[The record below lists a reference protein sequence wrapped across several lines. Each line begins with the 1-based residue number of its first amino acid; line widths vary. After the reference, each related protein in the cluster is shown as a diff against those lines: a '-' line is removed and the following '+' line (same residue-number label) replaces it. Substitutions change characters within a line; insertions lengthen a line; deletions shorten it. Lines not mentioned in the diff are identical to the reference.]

1 MWVKKH
7 IIIALIEKNRM
18 NRKVILTLT
27 TIPNRLARPNENGVQ
42 LVINF
47 LCNLSYDNY
56 EIHFNIPYVN
66 AKTNEEYII
75 PDWLSDIKS
84 EKLHIFRTEDYG
96 SLTKLLPTIYR
107 VTDPESIIIT
117 LDDDLEYMDGFIE
130 YHVKMREKYPNA
142 ALGFAGMSSIPNG
155 ICHFCTPVPQDTRVK
170 ILEGYK
176 TVSYLRGFFKE
187 DFEEFA
193 VGNWNDDMII
203 SAYLGKEY
211 IEKIVMAYEGEDNFS
226 ARVES
231 FPVVRILPNEYGGC
245 YLYRIEET
253 PDNHDIYYKL
263 GYLER

>member
-1 MWVKKH
+1 
-7 IIIALIEKNRM
+7 M

-27 TIPNRLARPNENGVQ
+27 TIPNRLSKPHNNGVEFI
-42 LVINF
+42 INF

-56 EIHFNIPYVN
+56 EIHFNIPHIN
-66 AKTNEEYII
+66 IKSNEEYII
-75 PDWLSDIKS
+75 PEWLSNIESD
-84 EKLHIFRTEDYG
+84 KLHIFRTADYG

-107 VTDPESIIIT
+107 IDDPETIIIT
-117 LDDDLEYMDGFIE
+117 LDDDLEYVDGFIE
-130 YHVKMREKYPNA
+130 YHIKKREKYPDA
-142 ALGFAGMSSIPNG
+142 ALGFAGISSIPNG

-176 TVSYLRGFFKE
+176 TISYLRSFFKE

-203 SAYLGKEY
+203 SAYLGKEN
-211 IEKIVMAYEGEDNFS
+211 IKKIVMAYETENDFTPR
-226 ARVES
+226 AES
-231 FPVVRILPNEYGGC
+231 FPVVRRLPNEYGGC
-245 YLYRIEET
+245 YLFRIDGV